1 MIAVITGQPGNGKSL
16 MAMHL
21 MQVEFERN
29 AAAVKSGKEQPR
41 RFFSNIK
48 GATTEENPEAFP
60 WVELLP
66 PGADWTKLPD
76 GSYVQYDE
84 AHSDGKTPGLERYGH
99 LFPSTGKPGES
110 DDLRIRAMSTHR
122 HRGFD
127 LVLITQWPSKIHH
140 QVRSLVG
147 SHVHMSRA
155 FGLEKAGVLK
165 WTRIQVDP
173 YDEVQREKA
182 EEEIWTYPKDLY
194 RRYISASMHT
204 ASHKFKMPPAVWKG
218 LSTLVMFGLIIG
230 AFLWWVGRNSD
241 EKVSEARELA
251 GPKAQGQ
258 ERAAPAAPARGG
270 ESREVSRLPGTGLYA
285 ALNTEPLP
293 RIAGYI
299 DSPRGC
305 RIWNAEGLQL
315 DITQTECKRLVKQGI
330 PVSFAQDN
338 RRANGRDRD
347 REEPESIG
355 EPLAA
360 VSPAPGEGDV
370 LQASYGAMRGKE
382 WPAGENTQSMF

>member
-1 MIAVITGQPGNGKSL
+1 MIKLITGAPGNGKTL
-16 MAMHL
+16 MAMFL
-21 MQVEFERN
+21 MNEEYERN
-29 AAAVKSGKEQPR
+29 AAAVKAGKEQPR
-41 RFFSNIK
+41 RFFSNVK
-48 GATTEENPEAFP
+48 GATTDENPEAFP

-76 GSYVQYDE
+76 GAYVQYDE

-110 DDLRIRAMSTHR
+110 DDVRIRAMSTHR

-140 QVRSLVG
+140 QARTLVG
-147 SHVHMSRA
+147 EHVHMSRA
-155 FGLEKAGVLK
+155 FGLAKAGVIR
-165 WTRIQVDP
+165 WNRVQSDP
-173 YDEVQREKA
+173 YDEQQREKA
-182 EEEIWTYPKDLY
+182 EETIWAYPKDLY
-194 RRYISASMHT
+194 KRYLSASLHT
-204 ASHKFKMPPAVWKG
+204 ASHKFKMPSAIWKG
-218 LSTLVMFGLIIG
+218 LSMLVMFGAII
-230 AFLWWVGRNSD
+230 AVFLWWVQGNTD
-241 EKVSEARELA
+241 EKVAEASELA
-251 GPKAQGQ
+251 GPKVQGQ

-270 ESREVSRLPGTGLYA
+270 SAQEVSRLPGTGLYA
-285 ALNTEPLP
+285 SLNTEPLP

-315 DITQTECKRLVKQGI
+315 DITQSECKRLVAQGI

-338 RRANGRDRD
+338 RRANRRD
-347 REEPESIG
+347 REDEDRSVG
-355 EPLAA
+355 EPLKP
-360 VSPAPGEGDV
+360 SGPAPVEGDV
-370 LQASYGAMRGKE
+370 LQASYGSMRGKE